1 MAARQVRLWTA
12 VLLLVLLAG
21 FSPRFD
27 ARAQAILEVID
38 LGGNGGGVAVN
49 SNTHR
54 AYVAVDG
61 KINVYNTETHALVT
75 TIVLPQTSYQC
86 FDVAVN
92 PETNRIYAVGFRT
105 YVIDGNTNTVLQ
117 NFNVPGREVAV
128 NSATNRIYIATHW
141 YLPSSTPYT
150 VSVLD
155 GTTNTW
161 LSDIL
166 LGNGTS
172 GDEVHVAANSTMN
185 RVYVTFGGDDD
196 LRVLNGNT
204 HAEITRVHLAN
215 IAYVAANPS
224 SNRVY
229 VESEGAG
236 VVVLDGSSH
245 AQLGVIARLSGRLR
259 FNLLTNRLYGLGD
272 TGWLGDVIRVADLV
286 TNSVIEHVY
295 LDGSLESYDID
306 VSLGKLFATHVS
318 WQTGWGKKMTI
329 IQDASPTSPAPV
341 PPLPREIAVV
351 NLPSQGHSVGVNA
364 STNRVYVGVE
374 GGVAVYDAVTLGS
387 LGYIN
392 LVSDHFV
399 PYIDAIGVDETLNRI
414 YAVSDSRTYVVN
426 ATNNQVISEIGGGEE
441 IAVNSANGRVYIAD
455 ESIYTSVPDVL
466 RVYDGATLSLLNTI
480 SLGTSIYKYEMYVG
494 VNPATGYAYFTHSWS
509 DNLYIISPDTNEVMQ
524 QIDYSSSA
532 TIAVNPVTNRVYV
545 WASRSGK
552 SGTVVLD
559 GNTHAELALFDT
571 GTGHLA
577 VNPQSDRLYVRVD
590 TTVVQIFGGTSGES
604 LANVFLDGGTWG
616 YAIHPYLARLYV
628 IHSSSPAEWAGKLS
642 VIQDTGGVPLPTS
655 TPTATRTP
663 TVTRTPTRTPT
674 RTATRTRTPTPQH
687 TATPTR
693 THTRT
698 ATPTRTPTPTV
709 TPTATLPPAPDLVV
723 RKVWTNP
730 LGPQPG
736 VEATVLAEVFNQGGQ
751 PAEGIFWVGL
761 YVDRSAIGTPD
772 AEAFISGLASG
783 ESRTVSFS
791 RAFSEGTHAVTAWA
805 DWGVVV
811 SEANEAN
818 NTASRIIES
827 LPPVMPDEWI
837 YLPVLFKP

>member
-1 MAARQVRLWTA
+1 MAAGTRRLGA
-12 VLLLVLLAG
+12 LVVVLIVLAG
-21 FSPRFD
+21 FAPGPG
-27 ARAQAILEVID
+27 AQAQAILEVIN
-38 LGGNGGGVAVN
+38 LGGDGGGVAVN

-61 KINVYNTETHALVT
+61 KINVYNTETHTLVA
-75 TIVLPQTSYQC
+75 TIVLPLTSYRC
-86 FDVAVN
+86 SDVAVN
-92 PETNRIYAVGFRT
+92 PATNRIYAVGFRT

-128 NSATNRIYIATHW
+128 NPATNRIYIALWGHS
-141 YLPSSTPYT
+141 PMPDPNI
-150 VSVLD
+150 VRVLD
-155 GTTNTW
+155 GETNTW
-161 LSDIL
+161 LSDIV
-166 LGNGTS
+166 LGS
-172 GDEVHVAANSTMN
+172 GALMDEVHLAVNPTTN
-185 RVYVTFGGDDD
+185 RVYITFGGDDD

-204 HAEITRVHLAN
+204 HAEITRVHLAD

-229 VESEGAG
+229 VESEGVG
-236 VVVLDGSSH
+236 VVVLDGVSH

-259 FNLLTNRLYGLGD
+259 FNLLTNRLYALGD
-272 TGWLGDVIRVADLV
+272 TGWLGDVIRVADLA
-286 TNSVIEHVY
+286 TNSVMEHVY
-295 LDGSLESYDID
+295 LEGSLESYDVD
-306 VSLGKLFATHVS
+306 AGLGKLFATHVS
-318 WQTGWGKKMTI
+318 YMTGWGKKMTV

-351 NLPSQGHSVGVNA
+351 NLPAQGLSVCVNQA
-364 STNRVYVGVE
+364 TDRVYVGVH
-374 GGVAVYDAVTLGS
+374 GGVAVYDALTLAS
-387 LGYIN
+387 LAYIN
-392 LVSDHFV
+392 LSGQFV

-426 ATNNQVISEIGGGEE
+426 GANHQVISEIGGGDE

-466 RVYDGATLSLLNTI
+466 RIYEGATLSLLNTI

-494 VNPATGYAYFTHSWS
+494 VNPATGCAYFTHSWN
-509 DNLYIISPDTNEVMQ
+509 DNLYIVSPETNAVAQ
-524 QIDYSSSA
+524 QIEYSSSA

-559 GNTHAELALFDT
+559 GDSHAELALFDT
-571 GTGHLA
+571 GTGQLA

-590 TTVVQIFGGTSGES
+590 TTVLQIFGGASGNS
-604 LANVFLDGGTWG
+604 LGNVFLDGGIAD
-616 YAIHPYLARLYV
+616 YAVHPALARLYA
-628 IHSSSPAEWAGKLS
+628 IHSSSPADWAGKLS

-663 TVTRTPTRTPT
+663 TVTKTPTRTPT

-693 THTRT
+693 T
-698 ATPTRTPTPTV
+698 PTRTPTPTITPTATP

-730 LGPQPG
+730 LSPLPS
-736 VEATVLAEVFNQGGQ
+736 VEATVLAEVANQGGQ
-751 PAEGIFWVGL
+751 PAEGMFWVGL
-761 YVDRSAIGTPD
+761 YVDRSASGAPD
-772 AEAFISGLASG
+772 AESFISGLASG
-783 ESRTVSFS
+783 ESRIVSFP
-791 RAFSEGTHAVTAWA
+791 RTFAEGTHALTAWA
-805 DWGVVV
+805 DWGNAI
-811 SEANEAN
+811 SEASEAN
-818 NTASRIIES
+818 NTASRVIEA
-827 LPPVMPDEWI
+827 LPPVAPDVWV
-837 YLPVLFKP
+837 YLPVLLKP